1 MWIVELALRRPYTFI
16 VAALL
21 IVLATPYVLSRMT
34 TNVFPAIDTPVIA
47 QLWEYRGLTAKKCL
61 SVLPGQDGTLL
72 PAPTPKSNSPSP
84 TPPPPS

>member
-34 TNVFPAIDTPVIA
+34 TNVFP
-47 QLWEYRGLTAKKCL
+47 QLICR
-61 SVLPGQDGTLL
+61 
-72 PAPTPKSNSPSP
+72 
-84 TPPPPS
+84 